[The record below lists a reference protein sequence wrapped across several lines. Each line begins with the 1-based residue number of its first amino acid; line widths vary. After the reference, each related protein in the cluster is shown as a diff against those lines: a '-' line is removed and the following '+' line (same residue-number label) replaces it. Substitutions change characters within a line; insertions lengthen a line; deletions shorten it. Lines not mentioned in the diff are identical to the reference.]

1 MDKTSTGKEII
12 EATQNAVM
20 EAAQNVSD
28 MIGQTA
34 TEIEG
39 SHEAFY
45 LEAEFWV
52 AAAFVLVVV
61 ALAKPIG
68 KALSFMLKKRIA
80 NIINRIDEASQLQ
93 VDAQNLLAEYQ
104 RKFLN
109 AQEEAEAILKKS
121 QKEVEYFKTES
132 LSKLEQDMKV
142 KTSEADERLNSAK
155 EKAAQEI
162 TSLTSELTIQ
172 AVRQTIFN
180 KLGKSEKSKL
190 IDNSIALLGKLKI

>member
-1 MDKTSTGKEII
+1 MDKTSTGKELL

-20 EAAQNVSD
+20 EAAQNVSN
-28 MIGQTA
+28 MIGQT
-34 TEIEG
+34 THEIEG
-39 SHEAFY
+39 HNEAFY
-45 LEAEFWV
+45 MGAEFWV

-61 ALAKPIG
+61 ALAQPVG
-68 KALSFMLKKRIA
+68 KTIAFMLRKRIS

-93 VDAQNLLAEYQ
+93 VDAQKLLAEYQ

-109 AQEEAEAILKKS
+109 AQDEANEILKKA
-121 QKEVEYFKTES
+121 QKEVEYVKTES
-132 LSKLEQDMKV
+132 LSKLEQEMKI
-142 KTSEADERLNSAK
+142 KTNEADEKLNSAK

-162 TSLTSELTIQ
+162 TTLTSELTIK

-190 IDNSIALLGKLKI
+190 IDNSIALLEKLKV

>member
-1 MDKTSTGKEII
+1 MDKTSAGKEII

-68 KALSFMLKKRIA
+68 KALSLMLKKRIA
-80 NIINRIDEASQLQ
+80 DIITRIDEASQLQ
-93 VDAQNLLAEYQ
+93 MDAQKLLAEYQ
-104 RKFLN
+104 NKFN
-109 AQEEAEAILKKS
+109 KAQDEANEILKKS

-190 IDNSIALLGKLKI
+190 IDNSITLLGKLKV